1 MARAKLTMMQHVV
14 GWFTGSA
21 GAADQRRGYEGG
33 RRNRHTDGWVAGS
46 SSADGQIAPAVAL
59 LRERMRDLVRNNPHA
74 AQAIQVLVNNMVGA
88 GIRPR
93 ARTGNAALNKKVD
106 KLWEAWARRADA
118 HGHSD
123 IYGVTALAVREMLEG
138 GDCFALPH
146 FGAVVGASGLPP
158 LQIELREADHLDVG
172 KNSLLD
178 GGGEIRD
185 GVEYNAKGI
194 RVALWL
200 FDHHP
205 GDNRMMRWTK
215 DSRRVPV
222 DRVAHLFER
231 QRVQSRGVPWGAPSV
246 VDMRHLDDWRQT
258 ELIRK
263 KTEAC
268 LAGILVSDE
277 EPGPGPDGRPSLG
290 AVMTDS
296 AGNTVEEFT
305 PGMIATAKGATS
317 FETVTPQATGGVGEW
332 SRVQLHAVSAGWRVP
347 YCLMTGDLKDNN
359 FASTRVGLNEF
370 RRMVEMIQWTCIIPM
385 LLEPI
390 WAWFIQ
396 ASQLVGLLPDRGD
409 YVAEWA
415 PPRFESVNPKQD
427 VEADIAEARAG
438 FVSPQMMIAKRGY
451 DPDAVLAE
459 WAAWIKALDAARVTF
474 DSDPRRVAK
483 AGTAQPDAPAP
494 DGASDTPP
502 QDPPADG
509 A

>member
-1 MARAKLTMMQHVV
+1 MARAKQTFLQRAVS
-14 GWFTGSA
+14 WFTGST

-46 SSADGQIAPAVAL
+46 SSADGQIGPAAPV

-74 AQAIQVLVNNMVGA
+74 AMAVQVLVNNMVGA

-93 ARTGNAALNKKVD
+93 AKTGNAALNKRVD
-106 KLWEAWARRADA
+106 KLWELWARQADA
-118 HGHSD
+118 HGHGD
-123 IYGVTALAVREMLEG
+123 IYGVMALSVREMIEG
-138 GDCFALPH
+138 GDCFAVPH
-146 FGAVVGASGLPP
+146 FGTAAPGRGVPP

-172 KNSLLD
+172 KNALLD

-185 GVEYNAKGI
+185 GVEYDAKGR

-215 DSRRVPV
+215 DSRRVAV

-231 QRVQSRGVPWGAPSV
+231 QRVQSRGVPWGAPSLI
-246 VDMRHLDDWRQT
+246 DMRHFDDWRNT

-268 LAGILVSDE
+268 LAGVLLSDE
-277 EPGPGPDGRPSLG
+277 EPQTDANGKSLG
-290 AVMTDS
+290 VVMQDS
-296 AGNTVEEFT
+296 EGNIVEEFT
-305 PGMIATAKGATS
+305 PGMIASVRGATS

-332 SRVQLHAVSAGWRVP
+332 SRVQLHAVAAGFRVP
-347 YCLMTGDLKDNN
+347 YCLMTGDLKENN
-359 FASTRVGLNEF
+359 FASSRVGLNEF
-370 RRMVEMIQWTCIIPM
+370 RRMVEMMQWTCIIPM
-385 LLEPI
+385 LLEPV

-396 ASQLVGLLPDRGD
+396 AAQLAGLLPDRGD

-427 VEADIAEARAG
+427 VDADISEVRAG

-459 WAAWIKALDAARVTF
+459 WAAWITAMDKARVTF

-483 AGTAQPDAPAP
+483 AGTAQPDAPAN
-494 DGASDTPP
+494 DGAGDAQPN
-502 QDPPADG
+502 DPPGEG